1 MSETLRPRQSRG
13 RLIGGIMFGVL
24 IGLFSPYLLLLAP
37 LVFLAPVLTARLYA
51 HGGIWPVAASA
62 AAQLI
67 VSFALFGPVGGAM
80 VLLSAILPLFATIDG
95 IAREKPIAEQLRA
108 SLPAWILCALAA
120 FLLGHFAAG
129 MSLAD
134 YVATAFE
141 SWLKSSPNGVN
152 DLVLSALSGTGFPQD
167 FDLLMLRADFLQ
179 NGFLGAAERARALQS
194 VLSAV
199 RNSTALY
206 LPGLLISSAALTAI
220 LSTAWPNRVLSR
232 EAKLPTA
239 CWEPVAKW
247 HVPMSMSFALL
258 ALYLGSMIAARGAG
272 VVEAE
277 AVYAAATM
285 IAGLAFRVQAAGSLE
300 RRFLAMGMRPGAR
313 GAAIGFFVLF
323 PYFSD
328 ISFYY
333 GMLSALVGPS
343 YGAIPELLKR
353 RRGDGDDGEDS

>member
-1 MSETLRPRQSRG
+1 
-13 RLIGGIMFGVL
+13 MFGVL

-37 LVFLAPVLTARLYA
+37 LVFLAPVLTAQLYA
-51 HGGIWPVAASA
+51 HSGIWPVAASA

-67 VSFALFGPVGGAM
+67 ASIVFFGPGGGAM
-80 VLLSAILPLFATIDG
+80 VFLAVILPLFATVNG
-95 IAREKPIAEQLRA
+95 VAREKPFAEQLRA

-120 FLLGHFAAG
+120 FLLGHLAAG

-134 YVATAFE
+134 YVAAEVE
-141 SWLKSSPNGVN
+141 SQLKLLPNGMA
-152 DLVLSALSGTGFPQD
+152 DAVLSAFSGTGLPQD
-167 FDLLMLRADFLQ
+167 IDLMMLRAGFLQ
-179 NGFLGAAERARALQS
+179 NGFLDAAERARALAS
-194 VLSAV
+194 VLSTV
-199 RNSTALY
+199 RNSMTLL
-206 LPGLLISSAALTAI
+206 LPGLLLSSAALTAV
-220 LSTAWPNRVLSR
+220 LSTAWPNRLLVR
-232 EAKLPTA
+232 EAKLPAA

-247 HVPMSMSFALL
+247 HLPMGTSFALA
-258 ALYLGSMIAARGAG
+258 ALYLGSMIAARGFG
-272 VVEAE
+272 IVEAE